1 METENPENE
10 KPLRNARRMGI
21 LFLTYAIVFPFITL
35 IVPEIESPV
44 GTASIMLS
52 WLMMFLMPVE
62 ILLIYVLYRFLGNR
76 FGLSNFQGLAVLMYM
91 FAIVPSVYAFVI
103 GFTDSSLRSTAILL
117 GLAFSLTGFS
127 LALRLLSNHWDAIT
141 TNNQYSTDQLE

>member
-21 LFLTYAIVFPFITL
+21 VFVIYAIVFPFITL
-35 IVPEIESPV
+35 IVPENESPV

-62 ILLIYVLYRFLGNR
+62 ILLIYILYRFFGKR
-76 FGLSNFQGLAVLMYM
+76 FGLKNFQGLAVLMYI
-91 FAIVPSVYAFVI
+91 FALAPSIYAFVI
-103 GFTDSSLRSTAILL
+103 GFTDSSLRSVAILM
-117 GLAFSLTGFS
+117 GLVFSLTGFL

-141 TNNQYSTDQLE
+141 ANNQYSKDQLE